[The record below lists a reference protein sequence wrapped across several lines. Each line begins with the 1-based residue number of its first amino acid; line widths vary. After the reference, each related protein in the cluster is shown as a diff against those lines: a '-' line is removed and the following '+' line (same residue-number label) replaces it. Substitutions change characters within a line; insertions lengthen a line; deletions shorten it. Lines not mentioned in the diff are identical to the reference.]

1 MAAVKKAPSRGN
13 GAKKTMRG
21 KFPTKRSINLV
32 RVDENKINV
41 LKAIPGVL
49 AVLLIAAVFSKF
61 LVVDRLA
68 AMSQASSRVSHLRAN
83 VDAAT
88 QAIQDFG
95 EVEDTYAH
103 YTYADMTQAEMDLV
117 DRSLVLDLVK
127 NLLEYGKPT
136 ELEIFNNRLKLL
148 SEQVIQA
155 ATNNR
160 YPVDMHSSFRRAYED
175 AHRVDTSAMSTWSVS
190 ANMLT
195 VELTGRSLELLNELA
210 HAVEQNPIVDS
221 CTISTATANKDV
233 RVQSEDVRAKFIIYL
248 RQPPEEVE
256 P

>member
-1 MAAVKKAPSRGN
+1 MAAVKKAPPKGG
-13 GAKKTMRG
+13 GAKKSMRG

-32 RVDENKINV
+32 RVDENKIDI

-49 AVLLIAAVFSKF
+49 AILVLAAVFSKF
-61 LVVDRLA
+61 LVADRLV
-68 AMSQASSRVSHLRAN
+68 AMSQASGRVSQLRAS

-103 YTYADMTQAEMDLV
+103 YTYDGMTQAEMDLV
-117 DRSLVLDLVK
+117 DRTLVLDLVK

-136 ELEIFNNRLKLL
+136 ELEDFNNRLALL
-148 SEQVIQA
+148 SEQVIKA
-155 ATNNR
+155 ATDNR
-160 YPVDMHSSFRRAYED
+160 YPVDIRSSFRRAYEE
-175 AHRVDTSAMSTWSVS
+175 AHRVDNSAMSTWSVS
-190 ANMLT
+190 ANMLN
-195 VELTGRSLELLNELA
+195 VELTGRSLEVLNELA

-221 CTISTATANKDV
+221 CTITTATASKDV
-233 RVQSEDVRAKFIIYL
+233 RVQSEDVRARFIIYL